1 MTGAVDAL
9 RRRMGLALDH
19 DAEKARQRLD
29 VQRGRLPLALK
40 HRTAEQRGRLGRLSA
55 GLDALSPLKVL
66 GRGYAIARRG
76 EDVVSSIAQA
86 EPGDK
91 LEVLVSD
98 GTLSCVIEGKEERTW
113 R

>member
-1 MTGAVDAL
+1 MDDL
-9 RRRMGLALDH
+9 RRRMGLALNH
-19 DAEKARQRLD
+19 ETERARRRLD
-29 VQRGRLPLALK
+29 AQTGRLPMALRA
-40 HRTAEQRGRLGRLSA
+40 RTALQRGRLGRLAA

-86 EPGDK
+86 EPGDQ

-98 GTLSCVIEGKEERTW
+98 GTLGCVVEKKEERTW
-113 R
+113 Q

>member
-1 MTGAVDAL
+1 M
-9 RRRMGLALDH
+9 
-19 DAEKARQRLD
+19 
-29 VQRGRLPLALK
+29 
-40 HRTAEQRGRLGRLSA
+40 
-55 GLDALSPLKVL
+55 SPLKVL